1 MSSGK
6 VSVLNLPLF
15 HKMKNV
21 KKLKICFKKE
31 YSSAILTDLS
41 KTLDMINFEIFIAQH
56 HFYELHQDYLELF
69 ES

>member
-1 MSSGK
+1 
-6 VSVLNLPLF
+6 
-15 HKMKNV
+15 MKNV

-41 KTLDMINFEIFIAQH
+41 KTLDMINFDIFIAQH

>member
-1 MSSGK
+1 
-6 VSVLNLPLF
+6 
-15 HKMKNV
+15 MKNV

-41 KTLDMINFEIFIAQH
+41 KTLDMINFEILIAQH